1 MTETKLVMVGNY
13 TYETDLDLKVGDKV
27 VLPTPSWLLDVKP
40 PTWTVEVTSLSS
52 TFQGNCLSIISKGE

>member
-40 PTWTVEVTSLSS
+40 PTWTGEVTSLSS
-52 TFQGNCLSIISKGE
+52 TFQGNCLSVISKGE